1 MVRKS
6 HHTLLLVPAL
16 SGLFGLSPLAS
27 AEAARELEALTV
39 TATRSTAAAEDSPR
53 AVTVISAEQIRQRVG
68 SGGIQSLLAEIP
80 GIEFARSGG
89 LGGQLVVR
97 GFNSNSG
104 RSILAIDGDRYRGRS
119 TLEFN
124 MIDPDSIERI
134 EVIRGPA
141 SALYGSDAMNGVV
154 NIVTRR
160 AKVDPEQPF
169 ELAPKMRAL
178 EWNSGNSM
186 LGGRAEMVGGG
197 NGFDVLLGVNQRSAS
212 DYSTPLGDAANS
224 GYSML
229 GGDFAIGFSPDQDS
243 RWELSG
249 RYQRVTSKR
258 AGGLGAAPGDPFM
271 DVRED
276 PIIERY
282 LRLGYQNYS
291 SSPWADSL
299 DASLYVRD
307 FETDIYQRNS
317 TAATVDSFAHIKVYT
332 PTVWGGHLTAMKQL
346 GAHNL
351 SYGGDFFNERFDGR
365 ENDVRRFSKSTGAL
379 LSDTGWNQMER
390 DSEQTNLGLFVNDDW
405 RLNERWSL
413 TGALR
418 GDVVDVNIG
427 DTFAGE
433 AESLS
438 EAYRGNTDQRHYAV
452 TGSLGAVYRLTP
464 EWHLVGNLSRGFRAP
479 SGNEL
484 TISSAAGTQ
493 PTLPSPDLDPETNVT
508 AEAGVRWYGE
518 GSQVNLTVYQSKY
531 KDLISLVRL
540 DSRLYQRQNV
550 SKATIRGLEL
560 DGRTRLDARW
570 SLGYAATLTRGRDDK
585 TDQNLAYIAPLTGN
599 LKLRYDAD
607 HWYGEGVVRAYKG
620 KKHIDESQERQ
631 TSSYAMVDLYAGM
644 DLDRVLGNGWQD
656 WKLMG
661 GVENLFDRVGRNPTV
676 TENLSYPNDL
686 VGNPLVEPGRALVV
700 KLTVDY

>member
-1 MVRKS
+1 MVLKS
-6 HHTLLLVPAL
+6 YRAVLLAPAL
-16 SGLFGLSPLAS
+16 SGLFTLSPVAQ
-27 AEAARELEALTV
+27 AEDNKELESLTV
-39 TATRSTAAAEDSPR
+39 TATRSSAAAEDSPR
-53 AVTVISAEQIRQRVG
+53 TLTVISGEQVRERVG

-134 EVIRGPA
+134 EIIRGPA

-160 AKVDPEQPF
+160 AKVDPSQSF
-169 ELAPKMRAL
+169 ELTPKLRAL

-186 LGGRAEMVGGG
+186 FGGRAEMVGGG

-212 DYSTPLGDAANS
+212 DYSTPIGDASNS
-224 GYSML
+224 GYSSL
-229 GGDFAIGFSPDQDS
+229 GGDFAIGYSPDSDS

-249 RYQRVTSKR
+249 RYQRVVSKR
-258 AGGLGAAPGDPFM
+258 AGGLGAAPGEPFM

-276 PIIERY
+276 PITERY
-282 LRLGYQNYS
+282 LRLGYQNYNVGA
-291 SSPWADSL
+291 WADSL
-299 DASLYVRD
+299 DSSLYVRD

-317 TAATVDSFAHIKVYT
+317 TAATVDAFAHIKVYT

-346 GAHNL
+346 GEHNL

-365 ENDVRRFSKSTGAL
+365 ENNARRYNRSTGAL
-379 LSDTGWNQMER
+379 LSDSGWNQMER

-405 RLNERWSL
+405 RFDERWSF

-418 GDVVDVNIG
+418 GDVVDVDIG

-433 AESLS
+433 AASLAN
-438 EAYRGNTDQRHYAV
+438 AYRGNTDQRHYAV

-464 EWHLVGNLSRGFRAP
+464 AWHLVGNLSRGFRAP

-484 TISSAAGTQ
+484 TISSTAGTQ

-518 GSQVNLTVYQSKY
+518 RSQLNLTAYQSKY

-540 DSRLYQRQNV
+540 DSTLYQRQNV
-550 SKATIRGLEL
+550 AKATIRGLEL
-560 DGRTRLDARW
+560 DGRTQLAERW

-585 TDQNLAYIAPLTGN
+585 TDQDLPYIAPLTGN
-599 LKLRYDAD
+599 LKLRYDTG
-607 HWYGEGVVRAYKG
+607 HWYGEGVVRAYQG
-620 KKHIDESQERQ
+620 KHHIDEKQERE
-631 TSSYAMVDLYAGM
+631 TSSYAMVDLYAGI

-676 TENLSYPNDL
+676 AENLAYPNDL

-700 KLTVDY
+700 KLSVDY